1 MRASGPLPRVHWPRA
16 DQTTSASSEPTC
28 AVHSPRSAARSASSA
43 VALPNPICLF
53 SCLDY
58 CIIYTALNIVLGMF
72 GPAYAQPKQT
82 IGVPPAPPTIPS
94 DMALKLSEQIGEYR
108 EISKRVDTLTA
119 DVKEISLLSRI
130 CG

>member
-1 MRASGPLPRVHWPRA
+1 
-16 DQTTSASSEPTC
+16 
-28 AVHSPRSAARSASSA
+28 
-43 VALPNPICLF
+43 
-53 SCLDY
+53 
-58 CIIYTALNIVLGMF
+58 MF

-119 DVKEISLLSRI
+119 DVKEIKGDIKTFHEKVTVIYTIADFVKYIVGLSIAGILLPLVWGFVKRRLF
-130 CG
+130 GNGG